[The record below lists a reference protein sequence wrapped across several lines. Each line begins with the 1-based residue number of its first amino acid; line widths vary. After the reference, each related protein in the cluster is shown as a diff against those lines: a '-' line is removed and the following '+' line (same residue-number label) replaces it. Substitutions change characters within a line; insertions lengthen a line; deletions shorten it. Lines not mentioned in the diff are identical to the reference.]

1 MSDTIEP
8 VDWAGRTFIQLS
20 AEERRRAIAI
30 AGQQLSA
37 ELQANAAA
45 IGEVMDGSYHGL
57 DLERLYVVADI
68 IQQQVLESRPV
79 GTWWTIGKIIDRG
92 KGQFDRTEAVTTLN
106 WMTEHQ
112 YILSNGRGG
121 CWVNYARKN

>member
-8 VDWAGRTFIQLS
+8 VDWAGRKFIQLS
-20 AEERRRAIAI
+20 ADERRRAVAI

-45 IGEVMDGSYHGL
+45 ISEVMDGSYHGL

-68 IQQQVLESRPV
+68 IQQQVLESKPV
-79 GTWWTIGKIIDRG
+79 GTWWTIGKIAAKGKLDRI
-92 KGQFDRTEAVTTLN
+92 EAMTTLD
-106 WMTEHQ
+106 WMVEHS
-112 YILSNGRGG
+112 YIITNGRGG
-121 CWVNYARKN
+121 CWVNYGRKN